1 MPGGFKDLSELHIA
15 AVESGQPEMFH
26 KVLETAMWRADRE
39 HELSSSSSNS
49 LGVDGDDEESRTL
62 RVERFSSLPKYK
74 GTRPSVIQGI
84 FPKGFPTSIY
94 GEGGIAKS
102 TIALHMCMSIASEKQ
117 EWLGYAIDQPS
128 PCLYVDFELDRE
140 EQGTRA
146 ERIAKG
152 MGIEVP
158 DDLHYLWASGFRFS
172 EVFPL
177 ILETVDELGVR
188 VIALDSLGMALEGDA
203 LKGAVVIDFFR
214 DRIDQLK
221 RRGVSVLIVDHQSG
235 LRPGESYQ
243 NKAQYGSVYKGYLSR
258 SRLQLELDERNEV
271 GTRVIVRQNKTN
283 FGAPQIPFV
292 VQTLFEEKK
301 IVLSREALSEESLR
315 EESVLNATDRV
326 LLCLLDGPSYPAEL
340 QEKTNLAGVGNIITK
355 LKRKELIELTGQK
368 VGKADEVRLTE
379 KGQGLAE
386 AIRSR
391 LSSSSL
397 NTPSTSGD
405 DEADE
410 SGGDSSSSSKPPRK
424 SADDE
429 ERPKKTSSKTKKPKS
444 PEEEEELRAS
454 LAEKFNYIYTEVGA
468 KRCLEWVKSAPE
480 MALDIET
487 YGKLKRDGLLY
498 TKGRIRLISL
508 HYGGES
514 WFIDCDHVAGE
525 LVVPILEEIKD
536 KPKYL
541 HNSLFDIPR
550 LYSRFG
556 VLLDQN
562 VHDTMLASRVARAG
576 EWERN
581 KGTVIQKSHGL
592 ENCLQRELGI
602 EILKDRKLK
611 WGGPL
616 QEEHLEYATDDVA
629 HLKELY
635 EALQEVL
642 RSHGLE
648 ERYEAISSRL
658 PDFIGASVR
667 GVPLDISILR
677 PALEALEEEKADLES
692 RLNELAPEHPE
703 GLKWVWGNTSKETS
717 PDGKGRNGALRA
729 LSLVGVELPD
739 LQDQTL
745 LDHREDHELIH
756 TLYLYRKKA
765 NTLSRYSRWIPD
777 FYEDGRMYP
786 QPKVAAAVTGRV
798 LYSDPSAQGIDKHR
812 TDEFRRCLRA
822 EDGRAIVKGDFAQQ
836 ELRIAA
842 YYSKDKN
849 MLETFANGEDIYLQT
864 AAKLVGKPVGKNR
877 PARQA
882 AKRATLG
889 FLYGL
894 GTEKYRQ
901 NVYKDTGERLTQSQA
916 NKDREAFRAA
926 FPEFYRWQQT
936 YGAKHEWETRSALGW
951 RRVVAP
957 DKDHKPKYT
966 ERLNGPI
973 QSTAGDILYLT
984 LKKLAADPRSGTHF
998 LLSVHDE
1005 LLLECPEGD
1014 AREVALWLK
1023 TKMGEAMEEILG
1035 KELGGPKCAE
1045 VSYGPSWGEY
1055 VELEES

>member
-15 AVESGQPEMFH
+15 AVESDQPEMFH
-26 KVLETAMWRADRE
+26 KVLEIAMWRAE

-62 RVERFSSLPKYK
+62 RVEKFSSLPKYT
-74 GTRPSVIQGI
+74 GPRPSVIQGI
-84 FPKGFPTSIY
+84 FPIGFPTSIY

-102 TIALHMCMSIASEKQ
+102 TIALHMCMSIASSQKQ
-117 EWLGYAIDQPS
+117 WLGYPIDQPS
-128 PCLYVDFELDRE
+128 PCLYVDFEMDRE

-177 ILETVDELGVR
+177 ILEAVDELGVR
-188 VIALDSLGMALEGDA
+188 VVALDSLGMALEGDA
-203 LKGAVVIDFFR
+203 LKGAVIIDFFR
-214 DRIDQLK
+214 ERIDQLK

-283 FGAPQIPFV
+283 FGAPQVPFV
-292 VQTLFEEKK
+292 VQTLFEENT
-301 IVLSREALSEESLR
+301 IVLKREALSEEDLR

-326 LLCLLDGPSYPAEL
+326 LLSLLDGPSYPADL
-340 QEKTNLAGVGNIITK
+340 REKTNLAGVGNILTK
-355 LKRKELIELTGQK
+355 LKRKELVELTGQK

-386 AIRSR
+386 LIRSR
-391 LSSSSL
+391 LSSSSPH
-397 NTPSTSGD
+397 TPSKSCD
-405 DEADE
+405 DEANE
-410 SGGDSSSSSKPPRK
+410 SGGDSSSSSKSPRK
-424 SADDE
+424 SGDDE
-429 ERPKKTSSKTKKPKS
+429 ERPKKKTKS
-444 PEEEEELRAS
+444 PEEEEELRS
-454 LAEKFNYIYTEVGA
+454 QLAGTFNYAYTEEGA

-498 TKGRIRLISL
+498 TKGKVRLISL
-508 HYGGES
+508 HFGGES
-514 WFIDCDHVAGE
+514 WFIDCDHVPNE
-525 LVVPILEEIKD
+525 QMVSLLEDLQD

-541 HNSLFDIPR
+541 HNALFDIPR
-550 LYSRFG
+550 LYRRFG
-556 VLLDQN
+556 VLLDGEIY
-562 VHDTMLASRVARAG
+562 DTMLASRVARAG

-581 KGTVIQKSHGL
+581 KGKVLQKSHGL
-592 ENCLQRELGI
+592 EDCLQRELGI
-602 EILKDRKLK
+602 EIPKDRKLK

-616 QEEHLEYATDDVA
+616 QEEHLQYATDDVA

-635 EALQEVL
+635 EALQELL
-642 RSHGLE
+642 REHGLE

-658 PDFIGASVR
+658 PDFIGAAVR
-667 GVPLDISILR
+667 GVPLDTSTLQ
-677 PALEALEEEKADLES
+677 PALDILEREKSDLES

-703 GLKWVWGNTSKETS
+703 GLEWVWGNTSKETS

-729 LSLVGVELPD
+729 LSLLGVELAD

-745 LDHREDHELIH
+745 LEHREDHELVH

-777 FYEDGRMYP
+777 FYEEGSMYP

-798 LYSDPSAQGIDKHR
+798 LYSDPNAQGIDKHR
-812 TDEFRRCLRA
+812 TNEFRKCVKAA
-822 EDGRAIVKGDFAQQ
+822 EGRAIVKGDFAQQ

-849 MLETFANGEDIYLQT
+849 MLDAFAKGEDIYLKT
-864 AAKLVGKPVGKNR
+864 AAKLVGKPVGKDH

-901 NVYKDTGERLTQSQA
+901 NVYKDTGERLSASQA

-926 FPEFYRWQQT
+926 FPEFYRWQQS
-936 YGAKHEWETRSALGW
+936 YGTKHEWETRSILGW

-984 LKKLAADPRSGTHF
+984 LQKLAADPRPDTHF

-1005 LLLECPEGD
+1005 LVLECPEED
-1014 AREVALWLK
+1014 ARAIALWLK
-1023 TKMGEAMEEILG
+1023 VKMREAIEAILG
-1035 KELGGPKCAE
+1035 GELGGPKSAE
-1045 VSYGPSWGEY
+1045 VAYGPSWGEC